1 MILPCYR
8 LFLCAGVK
16 IVAFNESNREGVM
29 GLLAESTIE
38 LQVATTDNIT
48 EVLELHYRYQVDS
61 IALED
66 KADGFITT
74 AFTAEQLTDLIEK
87 EQGLFIA
94 LQAGK
99 VVAYAMAASWQFWS
113 IWPMFVHM
121 AKGLPELTYQ
131 GQQLS
136 TESSYQYGPVCVDKS
151 VRGAGVFEAIFEF
164 SLQKMSNRYPILVTF
179 INKINPRSYAAH
191 VEKAG
196 LEVIQE
202 FEFNNNQYYEL
213 VCATA
218 SRMGLS
224 GRRERNND

>member
-1 MILPCYR
+1 
-8 LFLCAGVK
+8 
-16 IVAFNESNREGVM
+16 M
-29 GLLAESTIE
+29 GLLTESAIK

-74 AFTAEQLTDLIEK
+74 AFTAEQLTDLIEQ

-94 LQAGK
+94 LQGGEI
-99 VVAYAMAASWQFWS
+99 VAYAMAASWQFWS

-121 AKGLPELTYQ
+121 TEGLPELTYQ
-131 GQQLS
+131 GQRLS
-136 TESSYQYGPVCVDKS
+136 IENSYQYGPVCVDKS

-164 SLQKMSNRYPILVTF
+164 ALQCMSSRYPILVTF